1 MSDIFKYG
9 FNLISLTTNTFGIS
23 CEKNA
28 DVLNIE
34 INLNTI
40 ISLAVFSCTV
50 LVVIFCHNF
59 IKERFSRLKSSTISL
74 NCPPEKI

>member
-9 FNLISLTTNTFGIS
+9 LNLISLTTNTFGIS

-40 ISLAVFSCTV
+40 ISLTVFSCAV
-50 LVVIFCHNF
+50 LVVIYCHNL
-59 IKERFSRLKSSTISL
+59 IKERFSRLKSSANSL
-74 NCPPEKI
+74 NYPPEEI